1 MKRQLFAGIAAA
13 AIVVAFA
20 TAGNAASP
28 SSGSVGPSSTSTSWN
43 GQSFTVGATQS
54 PSACPPASDSSNSLC
69 DHYNLT
75 VQADASYWKT
85 HKGSVTVSIR
95 WTSKSNNFDLYAY
108 SGGNQVASSAQST
121 GTSEGFTIGNPT
133 GTYEIRVVPK
143 DVLVLAG
150 PGQPDHP
157 RHRAEHHPPRPAES
171 LNAPGAGAAG
181 TAREGAHAL
190 LRPCAA
196 RAAAGIAH
204 RAVRP
209 EDRRGRPA
217 PGSAR
222 VQHGRSEDRGLPGHR
237 LLAGLERRRDGDP
250 PARHQQEQVRDGQA
264 ERQGTEAVLDVP
276 PGLDRLQLGQPRE

>member
-85 HKGSVTVSIR
+85 PKGSVTVSIR
-95 WTSKSNNFDLYAY
+95 WTSKSNNSDLYAY

-121 GTSEGFTIGNPT
+121 GAPRASTSGT
-133 GTYEIRVVPK
+133 GTDTMRI
-143 DVLVLAG
+143 
-150 PGQPDHP
+150 
-157 RHRAEHHPPRPAES
+157 
-171 LNAPGAGAAG
+171 
-181 TAREGAHAL
+181 
-190 LRPCAA
+190 
-196 RAAAGIAH
+196 AAAPTTVATSGA
-204 RAVRP
+204 
-209 EDRRGRPA
+209 
-217 PGSAR
+217 SA
-222 VQHGRSEDRGLPGHR
+222 
-237 LLAGLERRRDGDP
+237 
-250 PARHQQEQVRDGQA
+250 
-264 ERQGTEAVLDVP
+264 
-276 PGLDRLQLGQPRE
+276 